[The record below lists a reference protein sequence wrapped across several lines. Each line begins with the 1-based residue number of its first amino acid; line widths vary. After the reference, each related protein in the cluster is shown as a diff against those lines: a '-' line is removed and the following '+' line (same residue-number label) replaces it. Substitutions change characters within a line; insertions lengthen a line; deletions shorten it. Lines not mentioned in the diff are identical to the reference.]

1 MEYREELDGAAV
13 TGLKSYQESHGNKAA
28 VLGAGFYV
36 WKTGMGEWWSL
47 QIGSHSY
54 LKRGHLPDLLLLN
67 SIIR

>member
-36 WKTGMGEWWSL
+36 WKTGMGE
-47 QIGSHSY
+47 
-54 LKRGHLPDLLLLN
+54 
-67 SIIR
+67 